1 MSLVV
6 TLPLLF
12 LLNNICFTLSEVYT
26 VVWVPSLDALCLLDT
41 AFIFSLLMSAFK
53 FHFPS
58 SDFPSSILKLQ
69 SSTVR
74 FHWLKNPLP
83 TINVTNRIP
92 WLMQRLALTLVKLV
106 RETTKYSSKTFSPTV
121 LAMADLENDSPVL
134 ENVSSVN
141 GSNAFDVSILTHSQ
155 LK

>member
-1 MSLVV
+1 
-6 TLPLLF
+6 
-12 LLNNICFTLSEVYT
+12 
-26 VVWVPSLDALCLLDT
+26 
-41 AFIFSLLMSAFK
+41 
-53 FHFPS
+53 
-58 SDFPSSILKLQ
+58 
-69 SSTVR
+69 
-74 FHWLKNPLP
+74 
-83 TINVTNRIP
+83 
-92 WLMQRLALTLVKLV
+92 MQRLALTLVKLV